1 MAPRG
6 SSPHTRGL
14 LVTTGFR
21 GLSPGIIPAH
31 AGFTCRPTSRP
42 LTPRDHPRTRGVYR
56 LVVEG
61 GVAPRGSSPHTRGL
75 RSRAQPQ
82 SSAERIIPAHAGFT
96 TACPWPVPAGSD
108 HPRTRGVYNFN
119 VLWSGWR
126 DGSSPHTR
134 GLLCGGV
141 LVAGSPRIIPAHAGF
156 TAMRPPMRRHGG
168 DHPRTRGVY
177 FEGVVEHGG
186 SGGSSPHT
194 RGLPILTRVCIVMG
208 GIIPAHAGFTPSV
221 AFPTALGW
229 DHPRTRG
236 VYAARATPTRR
247 SPGSSPHTRGLPV
260 GGLVHVGDPG
270 IIPAHAGMIR
280 PGRRSP
286 RGRPRK
292 PRTRGDDPHSWAGSR
307 GLAV

>member
-134 GLLCGGV
+134 GLPPTQAV
-141 LVAGSPRIIPAHAGF
+141 PGSGRRIIPAHAGF
-156 TAMRPPMRRHGG
+156 TGGFRLLMRVIQ

-177 FEGVVEHGG
+177 YAGV
-186 SGGSSPHT
+186 S
-194 RGLPILTRVCIVMG
+194 
-208 GIIPAHAGFTPSV
+208 
-221 AFPTALGW
+221 
-229 DHPRTRG
+229 
-236 VYAARATPTRR
+236 
-247 SPGSSPHTRGLPV
+247 
-260 GGLVHVGDPG
+260 
-270 IIPAHAGMIR
+270 
-280 PGRRSP
+280 
-286 RGRPRK
+286 
-292 PRTRGDDPHSWAGSR
+292 
-307 GLAV
+307 

>member
-1 MAPRG
+1 
-6 SSPHTRGL
+6 
-14 LVTTGFR
+14 
-21 GLSPGIIPAH
+21 
-31 AGFTCRPTSRP
+31 
-42 LTPRDHPRTRGVYR
+42 
-56 LVVEG
+56 
-61 GVAPRGSSPHTRGL
+61 
-75 RSRAQPQ
+75 
-82 SSAERIIPAHAGFT
+82 
-96 TACPWPVPAGSD
+96 
-108 HPRTRGVYNFN
+108 
-119 VLWSGWR
+119 
-126 DGSSPHTR
+126 
-134 GLLCGGV
+134 
-141 LVAGSPRIIPAHAGF
+141 
-156 TAMRPPMRRHGG
+156 MRPPMRRHGG

-270 IIPAHAGMIR
+270 IIPAHAGFTPPAR
-280 PGRRSP
+280 AHTPGSRGSSP
-286 RGRPRK
+286 HTRGLRLQLPQGRPHGRIIPAHAGFTTPGSLSRTAPADH
-292 PRTRGDDPHSWAGSR
+292 PRTRGVYRPP
-307 GLAV
+307 